1 MSIEAATVPTGRAAA
16 MLRRRQLSQGK
27 SAMPPPRERPAAGF
41 RLALRGLYTPP
52 PLPAV
57 APPPPQLAAADTV
70 AAATPAK
77 AQATSGHS
85 AVSSLSPNLVG
96 RDLAVARRRLL
107 SQGKAALQAATMPQV
122 QVATDPAGSP
132 PTPVAALPVAGPP
145 LDAAPSPALT
155 GRELAIARRAA
166 LSRHGRAALG
176 VTTVERPKRQGSIPF
191 PPKVVASRTGAG
203 VTVTGYSEGVG
214 RQVTG
219 TEAGR
224 DKPVSGTPFIGQGE
238 GAFVTAAPKVGHART
253 PGGLIVSGTMVR
265 SKVRITGDEA
275 SANRRITGEADQVLE
290 DDVSPRSERFVPVAA
305 QFQRQADPHGA
316 SVFGTNL
323 GRSIRH
329 VGSRERA
336 RERAIEVTEG
346 GIPITGSAVGRSVNV
361 TGDEPGACRSL
372 TGTQYLTPARRQE
385 ACSGPPRGTHPMA
398 GGAAARRDPVTG
410 RKVHEIA
417 TWGGQRVTG
426 TDIVEHMD
434 HVTGDEPGECRV
446 VTGTPYLGPNT
457 TYGYCDPEVSAAQE
471 ARLPGPARAKVT
483 GDVPMHDVERVSG
496 TERGA
501 QHAITGTPYWRH
513 ETSAST
519 ELGEADPVARAAAG
533 FSIRTPARDAHL
545 ARRKAEKDGPR
556 VTGSFA
562 VGEGKLTGNVE
573 FGFVDRWS
581 RKEAGTKDKVGHQ
594 KLTGHGSVSGP
605 AITGSAWTEHERVTG
620 TEGFFATVRNPTVA
634 EGKPHGFAGARTFRR
649 ESPHKEPRRLVTGV
663 IGWTPKSAAI
673 VTLSGGAQ
681 G

>member
-1 MSIEAATVPTGRAAA
+1 MSVEAASVPTGRAAA
-16 MLRRRQLSQGK
+16 ILRRRQLSQGK
-27 SAMPPPRERPAAGF
+27 AALPPPKDRLGAGF

-52 PLPAV
+52 PATV
-57 APPPPQLAAADTV
+57 APPPPV
-70 AAATPAK
+70 SFPEAAATVPSPTPA
-77 AQATSGHS
+77 AS
-85 AVSSLSPNLVG
+85 AASPVPSLSLNLVG

-107 SQGKAALQAATMPQV
+107 SQGKAALQASSAPRAEVPTQ
-122 QVATDPAGSP
+122 PAAAP
-132 PTPVAALPVAGPP
+132 PASTPVSATVSLAE
-145 LDAAPSPALT
+145 SPALT
-155 GRELAIARRAA
+155 GRELAIARRSA

-176 VTTVERPKRQGSIPF
+176 AGATVERPKRQGSIPF
-191 PPKVVASRTGAG
+191 PPKVVESRTASG
-203 VTVTGYSEGVG
+203 VIVTGYSEGVG

-224 DKPVSGTPFIGQGE
+224 EKPISGTPFIGQGE
-238 GAFVTAAPKVGHART
+238 GAFVPAAPKVGHART
-253 PGGLIVSGTMVR
+253 PGGLVVSGTMVR
-265 SKVRITGDEA
+265 SRVRITGDEA
-275 SANRRITGEADQVLE
+275 SATRRITGEADQTLE
-290 DDVSPRSERFVPVAA
+290 DDLSARPESYVPVAA
-305 QFQRQADPHGA
+305 QFQRQANPHGH

-329 VGSRERA
+329 VGSRERPRQQA
-336 RERAIEVTEG
+336 VEVTEG
-346 GIPITGSAVGRSVNV
+346 GAPITGSAVGRSVNV
-361 TGDEPGACRSL
+361 TGDEPGACRTL
-372 TGTQYLTPARRQE
+372 TGTQYLTPARRME
-385 ACSGPPRGTHPMA
+385 ACSGPARTPHPMA

-434 HVTGDEPGECRV
+434 QVTGDEPGECRI

-457 TYGYCDPEVSAAQE
+457 TYGYCEPDVAAAQE
-471 ARLPGPARAKVT
+471 ARLPRPARAKVT
-483 GDVPMHDVERVSG
+483 GDVPMHEAERVTG

-501 QHAITGTPYWRH
+501 ERSVTGTPYWR
-513 ETSAST
+513 EDAGSEQADA
-519 ELGEADPVARAAAG
+519 EGDPVARAAAA
-533 FSIRTPARDAHL
+533 FSIRTPAREAHL
-545 ARRKAEKDGPR
+545 ERREAPRQGPR
-556 VTGSFA
+556 ITGSFA

-581 RKEAGTKDKVGHQ
+581 RKEPGLKEKVGHQ
-594 KLTGHGSVSGP
+594 KITGHGSVSGYR
-605 AITGSAWTEHERVTG
+605 ITGSAWDEHSRVTG
-620 TEGFFATVRNPTVA
+620 TEGYFATVRNPTVA
-634 EGKPHGFAGARTFRR
+634 QGDPHGFAGARTFKR